1 MAERIPTMYGRYYTI
16 NLVWRGREFT
26 LSAFTPKLQKLQR
39 TGDRIIRDIRKG
51 KDKPGSAYEK

>member
-26 LSAFTPKLQKLQR
+26 PCPLLLQSYKNSKELEHNVLQKRSIL
-39 TGDRIIRDIRKG
+39 DL
-51 KDKPGSAYEK
+51 E

>member
-26 LSAFTPKLQKLQR
+26 LSAFTPKLQKLQKLEHNVLQKR
-39 TGDRIIRDIRKG
+39 SILDAG
-51 KDKPGSAYEK
+51 